1 MERLFIENIKFIIGR
16 GAGMNRNEFLRQ
28 LERLLCDIPENERRE
43 AIEYYQNYFEDAGP
57 EKEAQIIEELG
68 SPQEVAASIK
78 RNLFGEDYEDYDFV
92 KEKKQQNAYENQQ
105 NKTTRNIVL
114 AVIIVLTFPLWIGIL
129 ASAFG
134 ILIAGIAVV
143 FAAAVSIIA
152 VVFCFFVMGFV
163 LCGIGMVN
171 LFTGFP
177 AVGLVLTAVG
187 MFLLAFAVLG
197 LIVVVW
203 TVGRILPWTLRA
215 VVRLCKKPF
224 QKRGA
229 VI

>member
-1 MERLFIENIKFIIGR
+1 
-16 GAGMNRNEFLRQ
+16 MNRNEFLRQ

>member
-1 MERLFIENIKFIIGR
+1 
-16 GAGMNRNEFLRQ
+16 MNRNEFLRQ

-203 TVGRILPWTLRA
+203 TVGRILPWTLREIGRA
-215 VVRLCKKPF
+215 HV
-224 QKRGA
+224 
-229 VI
+229 

>member
-1 MERLFIENIKFIIGR
+1 
-16 GAGMNRNEFLRQ
+16 MNRNEFLRQ

-177 AVGLVLTAVG
+177 AMGLVLTAVG

>member
-1 MERLFIENIKFIIGR
+1 
-16 GAGMNRNEFLRQ
+16 MNRNEFLRQ

-229 VI
+229 LI

>member
-1 MERLFIENIKFIIGR
+1 
-16 GAGMNRNEFLRQ
+16 MNRNEFLRQ

-92 KEKKQQNAYENQQ
+92 KEKKHQNAYENQQ

>member
-1 MERLFIENIKFIIGR
+1 M
-16 GAGMNRNEFLRQ
+16 
-28 LERLLCDIPENERRE
+28 
-43 AIEYYQNYFEDAGP
+43 
-57 EKEAQIIEELG
+57 
-68 SPQEVAASIK
+68 AASIK

-163 LCGIGMVN
+163 LCSIGMVN

>member
-1 MERLFIENIKFIIGR
+1 MK
-16 GAGMNRNEFLRQ
+16 RNEFLRQ